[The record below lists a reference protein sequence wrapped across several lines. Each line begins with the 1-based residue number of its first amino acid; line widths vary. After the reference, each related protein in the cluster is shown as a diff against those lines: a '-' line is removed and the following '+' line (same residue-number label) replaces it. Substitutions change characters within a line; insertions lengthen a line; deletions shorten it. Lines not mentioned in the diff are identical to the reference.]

1 MGSIFHH
8 RHQRAE
14 SRFARIRPVNRS
26 WINFAD
32 GCGRNVAENLAAL
45 LGNGSGNNHFDIGGH
60 DEGRWKAL
68 ARFGAPALIVEQL
81 TGLTDMDLVYRIG
94 KAFEAG
100 IGREISACNLRLPLC
115 SPEIYVLAKMHSTM
129 VSSPD

>member
-32 GCGRNVAENLAAL
+32 GCGRDVAENLAAL
-45 LGNGSGNNHFDIGGH
+45 LGHGSGNNHFDIGGH
-60 DEGRWKAL
+60 GEGWREAL
-68 ARFGAPALIVEQL
+68 ARFGAPALVVEQL
-81 TGLTDMDLVYRIG
+81 PGLTDMDLVYRIS

-100 IGREISACNLRLPLC
+100 IGREISAGNLCFPLC
-115 SPEIYVLAKMHSTM
+115 SPEIYVLAKMHSTL
-129 VSSPD
+129 V